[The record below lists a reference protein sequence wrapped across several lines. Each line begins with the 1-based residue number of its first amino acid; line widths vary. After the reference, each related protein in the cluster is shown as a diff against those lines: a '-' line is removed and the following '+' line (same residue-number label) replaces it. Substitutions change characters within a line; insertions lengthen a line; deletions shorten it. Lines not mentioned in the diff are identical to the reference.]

1 MHVIAT
7 IEARMA
13 ASRLPGKVM
22 LPLAGAPMLQ
32 RLVERI
38 RRSALVDDVVVAS
51 TVAAPDTVI
60 ADLCGRIG
68 CRVHRGPVEDITRR
82 LLDAAAGADI
92 IVQITGDCPLIDPAH
107 VDATVKLLHERKAD
121 YASNSLHGS
130 TFPLGFDVRCF
141 TMEALQRSAALSD
154 DPTDRVHGSYFI
166 YRHPEMFRLVGWD
179 APPGLHWPDLRLTVD
194 EPADYELVRRVFDA
208 LYPGLPEFGAAEVLA
223 LLRQHPDWVLLNSAV
238 RQKQPSEG

>member
-1 MHVIAT
+1 MHIVVT

-32 RLVERI
+32 RLVERM
-38 RRSALVDDVVVAS
+38 RRSARVDEVVVAT
-51 TVAAPDTVI
+51 TVGAPDAII

-82 LLDAAAGADI
+82 LLDAAAGADV
-92 IVQITGDCPLIDPAH
+92 IVQITGDCPLVDPAH
-107 VDATVKLLHERKAD
+107 VDETVRLLLDRKAD
-121 YASNSLHGS
+121 YASNNLDGTS
-130 TFPLGFDVRCF
+130 FPLGFDVRCF
-141 TMEALQRSAALSD
+141 TMAALQRSADLSD

-166 YRHPEMFRLVGWD
+166 YRHPEMFRLVGWG
-179 APPGLHWPDLRLTVD
+179 APAQLRWPELRLTVD
-194 EPADYELVRRVFDA
+194 EPADYELVRRVFDV
-208 LYPGLPEFGAAEVLA
+208 LYPAHPDFGIAEVLA
-223 LLRQHPDWVLLNSAV
+223 LLRQNPDWILLNSAV